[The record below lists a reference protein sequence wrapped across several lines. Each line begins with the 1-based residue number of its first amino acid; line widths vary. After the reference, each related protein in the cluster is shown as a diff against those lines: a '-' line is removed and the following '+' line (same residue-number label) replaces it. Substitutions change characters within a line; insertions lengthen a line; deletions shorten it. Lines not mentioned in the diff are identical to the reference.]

1 MNICNWFILLQAWFT
16 LVSGRVY
23 NIGIGISHT
32 FRNQS
37 QKVYFCASYY
47 TRFCKPSQQGKRSF
61 WFHLRYLKSGCLRK
75 CNIVKRG
82 RLDFPF
88 SSTPSHL
95 WWSLRVLLSRSIEIG
110 PFGTVQYR
118 CKVHDQSRLL
128 LGSETRRGYQWDPTH
143 WLWLVIVN
151 PSRLPKVTKAEHG
164 KENGAP
170 MFYQSR
176 ISGPFCQPPT
186 WTKSNFI
193 AGNFDLM
200 REEKARRRVESRT
213 MHWWDE
219 GASLAEI
226 GSFDVYVDLVLVPP
240 PFSRSVRISKM
251 L

>member
-1 MNICNWFILLQAWFT
+1 MNTCNWFILLQAWFT

-61 WFHLRYLKSGCLRK
+61 WFHLRYFKSGCLRK

-88 SSTPSHL
+88 SSIPSHL

-110 PFGTVQYR
+110 PFDTVQYR

-151 PSRLPKVTKAEHG
+151 PSRLPKVRRLG
-164 KENGAP
+164 W
-170 MFYQSR
+170 
-176 ISGPFCQPPT
+176 IS
-186 WTKSNFI
+186 S
-193 AGNFDLM
+193 
-200 REEKARRRVESRT
+200 
-213 MHWWDE
+213 
-219 GASLAEI
+219 
-226 GSFDVYVDLVLVPP
+226 
-240 PFSRSVRISKM
+240 
-251 L
+251 